1 MTNSEV
7 KKDSPSEER
16 ILLPEVKDPLLAL
29 KEYLLKV
36 TKALPTIPQEACLY
50 HLPLASAKADDV
62 LSPSVPFRFSSL
74 SIRRCRSCPK
84 AGYNQTMQNWAGIIS
99 REESVSSDKS
109 YP

>member
-36 TKALPTIPQEACLY
+36 TKALPTVPQEACLS
-50 HLPLASAKADDV
+50 HLPQASAKADDV

-74 SIRRCRSCPK
+74 SLPCHKHLCSDGS
-84 AGYNQTMQNWAGIIS
+84 GYICLHRYEDTGSPLNLVAW
-99 REESVSSDKS
+99 
-109 YP
+109 

>member
-16 ILLPEVKDPLLAL
+16 ILLPEVKDPLSAL

-36 TKALPTIPQEACLY
+36 TKALPTIPQEACLS
-50 HLPLASAKADDV
+50 HLPQASAKADDV

-74 SIRRCRSCPK
+74 SIRRCHSCPTG
-84 AGYNQTMQNWAGIIS
+84 GYNQTMQNWAGIIS
-99 REESVSSDKS
+99 REEFASSDKS